1 MGKYEEITKA
11 RQILGLYEVATLKD
25 IKNRYKE
32 LLKEWHPDLCKENE
46 EISKEKTIEI
56 INAFKTIMYYC
67 ENYKFSFSQEEIE
80 KYLSADEFWKKRFGS
95 DPIWGNYNND
105 EEQD

>member
-1 MGKYEEITKA
+1 MGKFDEITKA
-11 RQILGLYEVATLKD
+11 RQILGLYELATLKD

-46 EISKEKTIEI
+46 EIRKEKTIEI
-56 INAFKTIMYYC
+56 INAFKTIMDYC
-67 ENYKFSFSQEEIE
+67 ENYKVSFSKEEIE
-80 KYLSADEFWKKRFGS
+80 KYISPDEFWKKRFGS